1 MNSGLRLP
9 LNLATRPLR
18 NRRLYRAVLGGLIA
32 LFLIVG
38 GIASFLLL
46 RATSQQRADSQ
57 ASARLEL
64 SIQKAD
70 KERAEKTGL
79 GEALRKR
86 NVELVAQVNGVI
98 DRKNFSWVD
107 FFSRLETA
115 LPPDCSIAA
124 VNPLELSG
132 TSLFVTL
139 KVITPGL
146 PGLLTLIENLAGQ
159 KFKSVS
165 MRSET
170 AGGGRLISE
179 IGFVYDGSL

>member
-1 MNSGLRLP
+1 MNGGLRLP

-18 NRRLYRAVLGGLIA
+18 NRRLYRAVLGGLIV
-32 LFLIVG
+32 LFLLVG
-38 GIASFLLL
+38 GAASFFLL
-46 RATSQQRADSQ
+46 RAVSQERADSLT
-57 ASARLEL
+57 SARLEL

-70 KERAEKTGL
+70 RERADKAGR

-86 NVELVAQVNGVI
+86 NVDFISQVNGVI
-98 DRKNFSWVD
+98 ARKNFSWVD
-107 FFSRLETA
+107 FFSRLENA

-132 TSLFVTL
+132 TTLSVTM
-139 KVITPGL
+139 KVITPGV

-159 KFKSVS
+159 KFKSVT
-165 MRSET
+165 MRSEV

-179 IGFVYDGSL
+179 IGFVYDGSR